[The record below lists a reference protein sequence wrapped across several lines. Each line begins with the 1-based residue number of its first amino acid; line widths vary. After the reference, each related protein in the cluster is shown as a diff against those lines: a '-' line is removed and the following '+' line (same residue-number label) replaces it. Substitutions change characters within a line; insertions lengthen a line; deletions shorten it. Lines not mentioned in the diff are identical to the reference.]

1 MDEFM
6 ERCDTSLNG
15 FIKKAKNRAV
25 VSRLLWKRSGGDGA
39 YADFLCFEF
48 LSELMCSMELREV
61 VRNLTEGRVGWKH
74 PVFEDMSRAV
84 RQYDEFLTNPPEV
97 QEGVIECACGSRRTF
112 SFSKQTRRADESA
125 TVFVRCSACG
135 KTFRM

>member
-1 MDEFM
+1 MDEFR
-6 ERCDTSLNG
+6 ERCDISLNG
-15 FIKKAKNRAV
+15 FVKKSKNRAV
-25 VSRLLWKRSGGDGA
+25 ISRFLWKQAGRDPV

-48 LSELMCSMELREV
+48 LSELMCSMELKEV
-61 VRNLTEGRVGWKH
+61 VRNLTEGRVGWQH
-74 PVFEDMSRAV
+74 PAFEGMRRAI
-84 RQYDEFLTNPPEV
+84 RQHDEFLINPPEI
-97 QEGVIECACGSRRTF
+97 QEGVIECRCGSRRTF

>member
-1 MDEFM
+1 MEEFI
-6 ERCDTSLNG
+6 ERCDISLNG
-15 FIKKAKNRAV
+15 FIKKEKNRRI
-25 VSRLLWKRSGGDGA
+25 VSRTLWKKSGGDPG

-48 LSELMCSMELREV
+48 LSDFMCSMELRDV
-61 VRNLTEGRVGWKH
+61 VRNFNKGRVGWDH
-74 PVFEDMSRAV
+74 PVFDDMKRAIH
-84 RQYDEFLTNPPEV
+84 QYDRFLVSPPEV
-97 QEGVIECACGSRRTF
+97 QEGVIECRCGSKRTF